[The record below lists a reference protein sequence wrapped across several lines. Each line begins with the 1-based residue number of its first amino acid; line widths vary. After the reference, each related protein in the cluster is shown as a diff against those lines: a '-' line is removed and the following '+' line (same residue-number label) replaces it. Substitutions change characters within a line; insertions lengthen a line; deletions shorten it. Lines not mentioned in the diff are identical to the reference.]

1 MAEAVISHNT
11 WVHRIVRV
19 GVRPLARTPLTPNH
33 LTTLRLITG
42 IAAGCAFA
50 VGTPGA
56 ELTGVAVMVA
66 SLLLDRADGELA
78 RQSGKISQSG
88 HRYDMIA
95 DGLSNGAVFAG
106 LGIGLVESHLGL
118 WAPLLGL
125 LTGIAAIAGEM
136 IVMRLDAL
144 GLQTT
149 EQIGGWWGFDAD
161 DGMFLVPVAV
171 VFGFALPL
179 LAVAFIGAMV
189 AAIIFLILLWRR
201 SGSGVVTE
209 DT

>member
-19 GVRPLARTPLTPNH
+19 GVRPLVQTPLTPNH

-50 VGTPGA
+50 AGTPGA
-56 ELTGVAVMVA
+56 ELAGAAVMVV

-118 WAPLLGL
+118 WALLLGL
-125 LTGIAAIAGEM
+125 ITGVAAIAGEM
-136 IVMRLDAL
+136 VVMRLDAL
-144 GLQTT
+144 DLQNTA
-149 EQIGGWWGFDAD
+149 QLGGWWGFDPD
-161 DGMFLVPVAV
+161 DGMFLVPIAV
-171 VFGFALPL
+171 VSGFALPL
-179 LAVAFIGAMV
+179 LAVASVGAIV
-189 AAIIFLILLWRR
+189 AAVVFLILLWRR